1 MMYLLLHRKIVEANI
16 DSAAF
21 SCLRLLLGNAPL
33 SYGPHRAFKIVGA
46 PAATVLLTSSG
57 SDDYETPVVII
68 PLPLPST
75 LKFTATNPLTDADV
89 CLAFV
94 RGVLRAAR
102 DIWANERKVG
112 VDFDRDGV
120 FFRHPFG
127 LKEALA
133 RQTTVFLNLAQ
144 TAADLAD
151 GTEDPSGWFPDLL
164 LCGFGNADEGLP
176 MLEAFKDSC
185 LSALEEIKSDMDQI
199 FGFIDGES
207 SRILLVDSSAFVPS
221 VTTLTGSHSPAW
233 LSYSQWMKKL
243 AGTPQGDF
251 IAAAIRGP
259 QRVDGPAGSGKT
271 LSLVLKCLYTL
282 NQTKERG
289 ERHHAALVVFS
300 EETRE
305 RIVSSFLHPLD
316 EEGFH
321 ARDRAS
327 GAPQTLTVTTLLS
340 WSRAALTPVIGEFS
354 LSADNPAQ
362 ARRDQHGIVRDLL
375 NTQLPGFVSA
385 AKSALSKEMKALCS
399 GAIDDVLVR
408 MFAHEFGVVIK
419 GMAEGSRRRYLTVD
433 RPAIGL
439 PCSNEADRRFI
450 YAIFERYEEAL
461 RSYGCADLDDIAISH
476 IKLLQMPLRREAREN
491 VAFDSVF
498 VDEAHSFNPNE
509 LAIFFLLTRRSEL
522 PPLIVAV
529 DLPQGVGDKGYAEGG
544 LDEAMLRDLEARE
557 NVDPQRF
564 ELEDVYR
571 CTQPILDLVSSIYG
585 QGHTFFAP
593 VKVPGILRSVAT
605 GAGTAQPPLLRKYGT
620 AHAMLEG
627 ALDTAEELAGELS
640 CNRSDVVV
648 VLLHDGL
655 AEDLPRRLRDRSVM
669 LTKRADNEAERRA
682 QRQNQFV
689 VSRPEH
695 LHGLEFSAA
704 VLVGASRNEVPRPT
718 SGAAT
723 ADVFET
729 QRAVDLLYIALTRAR
744 QRVAVLYVGE
754 PTFLLEDA
762 IRRELFQ
769 A

>member
-1 MMYLLLHRKIVEANI
+1 MYLLLHRKIVDANI
-16 DSAAF
+16 ESAAF

-33 SYGPHRAFKIVGA
+33 PHGPHRAFKIEGA
-46 PAATVLLTSSG
+46 PTKTFLFTSAG
-57 SDDYETPVVII
+57 SDDYGTPVVII
-68 PLPLPST
+68 PVPLPT
-75 LKFTATNPLTDADV
+75 ALKFTPVDPLANPSV

-94 RGVLRAAR
+94 RGALRAAR
-102 DIWANERKVG
+102 DIWANERKAG

-120 FFRHPFG
+120 FFRHPFSM
-127 LKEALA
+127 KEELA

-144 TAADLAD
+144 TATSLAE
-151 GTEDPSGWFPDLL
+151 GTEDSSAWFPDLL
-164 LCGFGNADEGLP
+164 LCGFGNTDEGLP
-176 MLEAFKDSC
+176 MLESFKDSC
-185 LSALEEIKSDMDQI
+185 LSVLEEIKHDVDQTVHL
-199 FGFIDGES
+199 IDDDS
-207 SRILLVDSSAFVPS
+207 SRILMVDSSAFVPT

-243 AGTPQGDF
+243 ADTPQGDF
-251 IAAAIRGP
+251 IAAAITGP

-271 LSLVLKCLYTL
+271 LSLVLKCLHTL
-282 NQTKERG
+282 NQAKERG
-289 ERHHAALVVFS
+289 EQHHAALVVFS

-305 RIVSSFLHPLD
+305 RIVSSFLQPLD
-316 EEGFH
+316 EESFH
-321 ARDRAS
+321 TRDRAS

-340 WSRAALTPVIGEFS
+340 WSREALTPVIGEFS
-354 LSADNPAQ
+354 LSAENPAQ
-362 ARRDQHGIVRDLL
+362 ARLDQHDIIRDVL
-375 NTQLPGFVSA
+375 NARLPGFVAA
-385 AKSALSKEMKALCS
+385 AKNALSKEMKALCS
-399 GAIDDVLVR
+399 SATDDVLVR

-419 GMAEGSRRRYLTVD
+419 GLAEGSRRRYLTVD

-439 PCSNEADRRFI
+439 PCANEADRRFI

-522 PPLIVAV
+522 PPLVVAV
-529 DLPQGVGDKGYAEGG
+529 DLPQGVGDKGYAKAG
-544 LDEAMLRDLEARE
+544 LDEAMLRDLEERE

-564 ELEDVYR
+564 ELEDIYR
-571 CTQPILDLVSSIYG
+571 CPQPILDLASSIYG

-593 VKVPGILRSVAT
+593 VKVPGILRSAATST
-605 GAGTAQPPLLRKYGT
+605 GAAQLPLLRKFDT
-620 AHAMLEG
+620 VQAMLEG
-627 ALDTAEELAGELS
+627 ALDTAEELANELS
-640 CNRSDVVV
+640 CNRSDVVI

-655 AEDLPRRLRDRSVM
+655 AEALPRRLRDRSVM

-689 VSRPEH
+689 VSHPEH

-729 QRAVDLLYIALTRAR
+729 QRAVDLLYIALTRVR
-744 QRVAVLYVGE
+744 QRVAVLYHGD
-754 PTFLLEDA
+754 PTFLLENA
-762 IRRELFQ
+762 VRRGLFLR
-769 A
+769 

>member
-1 MMYLLLHRKIVEANI
+1 MYLLLHRKIVDANI
-16 DSAAF
+16 DSAAS
-21 SCLRLLLGNAPL
+21 SCVRFLLGNAPL
-33 SYGPHRAFKIVGA
+33 PYGPHRLFEIKGA
-46 PAATVLLTSSG
+46 PAEAFLLTSSG
-57 SDDYETPVVII
+57 SDEHETPVVII
-68 PLPLPST
+68 PFPLPT
-75 LKFTATNPLTDADV
+75 ALKFTPIDPLADPDV
-89 CLAFV
+89 GLAFA

-102 DIWANERKVG
+102 DIWANERKPG

-120 FFRHPFG
+120 FYRHPFS
-127 LKEALA
+127 LKEGLA

-151 GTEDPSGWFPDLL
+151 GTDDPSGWFPDLL
-164 LCGFGNADEGLP
+164 LCGFGNPDEGLP
-176 MLEAFKDSC
+176 LLEVFKDSH
-185 LSALEEIKSDMDQI
+185 LSALEDVKRDTD
-199 FGFIDGES
+199 GTVGLIDDDS
-207 SRILLVDSSAFVPS
+207 SRILIVNSSSFVPA

-233 LSYSQWMKKL
+233 LSYGQWMKKL
-243 AGTPQGDF
+243 AGTSQGDF

-271 LSLVLKCLYTL
+271 LSLVLKCLHTL
-282 NQTKERG
+282 NQAKERD
-289 ERHHAALVVFS
+289 EQHHAALVVFS

-305 RIVSSFLHPLD
+305 RIVSSFLQPLD

-321 ARDRAS
+321 TRGRGS

-340 WSRAALTPVIGEFS
+340 WSREALTPVIGEFS

-362 ARRDQHGIVRDLL
+362 ARQDQHGIVRDVL
-375 NTQLPGFVSA
+375 NAHLPGFVAA

-399 GAIDDVLVR
+399 GGTNDVLVG

-439 PCSNEADRRFI
+439 PCANEADRRFV

-522 PPLIVAV
+522 PPLVVAV

-557 NVDPQRF
+557 NVDTQRF

-571 CTQPILDLVSSIYG
+571 CSQPILDLASSIYA
-585 QGHTFFAP
+585 QGHAFFAP
-593 VKVPGILRSVAT
+593 VRVPGILRSAST
-605 GAGTAQPPLLRKYGT
+605 GAGRAQPPLLRKYDT
-620 AHAMLEG
+620 VHAMLEG

-655 AEDLPRRLRDRSVM
+655 AETLPKRLLARSVM

-704 VLVGASRNEVPRPT
+704 VIVGASRNEVPRST
-718 SGAAT
+718 TGAGT
-723 ADVFET
+723 AAVFET
-729 QRAVDLLYIALTRAR
+729 QRTVDLIYIALTRAR
-744 QRVAVLYVGE
+744 QRVAVLYLGE

-762 IRRELFQ
+762 IKRGLFQ
-769 A
+769 G